1 MEAGHLLQMLHAKFH
16 VNAVVFSGA
25 RLQKSILQHFVA
37 SFGCYRPKIITYFCP
52 FLTCL
57 RHEILHVI
65 HTQQGDIAQKI
76 LSLLALIFLKK
87 TDLILVLGM
96 VQNFQNFEFMLQKN
110 YLVYHFEILLGGAY
124 WEQDCTCKISG
135 LYVAQCSSYGQ
146 KTIFLNFWTPSPC
159 LRGYLCHFLSTYIN
173 EIRFENLDT
182 MYLLPCQIW
191 SKSSK
196 WFVGNVGLKLNGPNF
211 VIVFITF
218 GHI

>member
-1 MEAGHLLQMLHAKFH
+1 MQRFFQELGFKKA
-16 VNAVVFSGA
+16 
-25 RLQKSILQHFVA
+25 ILQHFVA

-110 YLVYHFEILLGGAY
+110 YLVYHFEILRRCVMGL
-124 WEQDCTCKISG
+124 G
-135 LYVAQCSSYGQ
+135 LYPHNFRSLCGLVQQ
-146 KTIFLNFWTPSPC
+146 LWPKNQFFNFLDPF
-159 LRGYLCHFLSTYIN
+159 
-173 EIRFENLDT
+173 T
-182 MYLLPCQIW
+182 MFKRPFMPL
-191 SKSSK
+191 
-196 WFVGNVGLKLNGPNF
+196 
-211 VIVFITF
+211 FIDAYQ
-218 GHI
+218 